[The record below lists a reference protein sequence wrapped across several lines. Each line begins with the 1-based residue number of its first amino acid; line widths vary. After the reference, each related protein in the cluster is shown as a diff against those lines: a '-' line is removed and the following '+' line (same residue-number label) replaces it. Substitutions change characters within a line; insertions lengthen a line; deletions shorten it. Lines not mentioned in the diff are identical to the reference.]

1 MEPGQNTDHLCAW
14 LALRHAPGI
23 GPLIFRRLI
32 DRFGSPENVFCAQR
46 AELMEVEGISTKSV
60 DAVLNGPQ
68 TAWAQKEVA
77 RCRSFDYRIITLK
90 DKEYPAW
97 LARIFDPP
105 SHLYAFGRQLTQKP
119 AIAVVGTRNPTRYGL
134 SMARRLSAELVD
146 MGFAVISGL
155 ARGIDSA
162 AHKGALDA
170 GGTTIAVLGSG
181 LSVIYPP
188 ENKKLYF
195 DISKKGT
202 IVSELPVDE
211 LPNSY
216 NFPARNRIIS
226 GMSFGTVVVEA
237 AKKSGSLITA
247 RMAAEQGR
255 EVFAVPGNINSF
267 KSTGTHE
274 LLKQGARLVES
285 GRDVIEELAPLLV
298 ADGAASGETT
308 IDPGPAEQKAKPVE
322 LSLTPDES
330 RVYHALDPY
339 PVHIDQL
346 ASILSMDAGSLL
358 SFLLNLE
365 LKGLVCQMPG
375 KYFCISGVK

>member
-1 MEPGQNTDHLCAW
+1 
-14 LALRHAPGI
+14 
-23 GPLIFRRLI
+23 
-32 DRFGSPENVFCAQR
+32 
-46 AELMEVEGISTKSV
+46 
-60 DAVLNGPQ
+60 
-68 TAWAQKEVA
+68 
-77 RCRSFDYRIITLK
+77 
-90 DKEYPAW
+90 
-97 LARIFDPP
+97 
-105 SHLYAFGRQLTQKP
+105 
-119 AIAVVGTRNPTRYGL
+119 
-134 SMARRLSAELVD
+134 
-146 MGFAVISGL
+146 
-155 ARGIDSA
+155 
-162 AHKGALDA
+162 
-170 GGTTIAVLGSG
+170 
-181 LSVIYPP
+181 
-188 ENKKLYF
+188 
-195 DISKKGT
+195 
-202 IVSELPVDE
+202 
-211 LPNSY
+211 
-216 NFPARNRIIS
+216 
-226 GMSFGTVVVEA
+226 MSFGTVVVEA